1 MGFPRVGSSPVP
13 ARRLAK
19 PIGFPRVLAAGV
31 GVGAGG

>member
-1 MGFPRVGSSPVP
+1 MGFLRVGSSPAA

-19 PIGFPRVLAAGV
+19 PIGSPRVLAAGV